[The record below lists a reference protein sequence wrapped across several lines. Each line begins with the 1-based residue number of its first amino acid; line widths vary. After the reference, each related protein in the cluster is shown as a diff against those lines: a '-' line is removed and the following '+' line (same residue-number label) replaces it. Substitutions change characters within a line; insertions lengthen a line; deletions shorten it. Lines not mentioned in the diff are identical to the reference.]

1 MSLEMQ
7 LEAMILGTGRPQ
19 WREFGDAIGGH
30 GRGNLEGVIELVWRC
45 TRRPPLSEM
54 GAVLG
59 DA

>member
-1 MSLEMQ
+1 MQ

-30 GRGNLEGVIELVWRC
+30 GRGNLEGVIELVLRC